1 MDFPTLY
8 IGPFTKRRMWK
19 ICTDGQTVT
28 KTYGLEHGKL
38 QIKDNPGNEIDA
50 RNQWEK
56 QKSKGYREPE
66 MPVFS
71 SMLTHPWGAFNRHL
85 PDNVCIQ
92 PIYDSIRLC
101 AYLNEHRKIVLT
113 DRRNQR
119 LDGFKRIR
127 KVLSG
132 IITVQNV
139 VIVGEVYVAQ
149 LPFEDLYEKF
159 TKGEDAELQYHVN
172 DCFVRD
178 KPTFNFSTRRCLL
191 SIMLSGSY
199 ATHGGVGIC
208 DVTRIPVEDVKN
220 KFDYCA
226 LDGWEGV
233 YVIDPSNVYT
243 PGKRNKG
250 FLHLK
255 HTKRKE
261 YEVCERKNPE
271 TVTCEMKNGNTF
283 SVHSTTHEVGSWIPI
298 KFKDYGDD
306 GMPKNPLV

>member
-8 IGPFTKRRMWK
+8 IGPSTKRRMWK

-50 RNQWEK
+50 RKQWEK

-71 SMLTHPWGAFNRHL
+71 SMLTHPWGAFNRQL

-127 KVLSG
+127 EVLSD
-132 IITVQNV
+132 IITMQNV
-139 VIVGEVYVAQ
+139 VIVGEVYVPHTAVRGSIR
-149 LPFEDLYEKF
+149 KIH
-159 TKGEDAELQYHVN
+159 KGRGRRPSISRQRLL
-172 DCFVRD
+172 
-178 KPTFNFSTRRCLL
+178 FSR
-191 SIMLSGSY
+191 
-199 ATHGGVGIC
+199 
-208 DVTRIPVEDVKN
+208 
-220 KFDYCA
+220 
-226 LDGWEGV
+226 
-233 YVIDPSNVYT
+233 
-243 PGKRNKG
+243 
-250 FLHLK
+250 
-255 HTKRKE
+255 
-261 YEVCERKNPE
+261 
-271 TVTCEMKNGNTF
+271 
-283 SVHSTTHEVGSWIPI
+283 
-298 KFKDYGDD
+298 
-306 GMPKNPLV
+306 